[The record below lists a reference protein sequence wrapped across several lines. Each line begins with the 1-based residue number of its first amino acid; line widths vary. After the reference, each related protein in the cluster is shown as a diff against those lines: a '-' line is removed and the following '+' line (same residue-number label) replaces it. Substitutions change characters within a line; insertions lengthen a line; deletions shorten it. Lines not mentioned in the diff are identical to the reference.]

1 MKKLINIIFLFSTST
16 FCFCQDSLTNKT
28 TRFGVG
34 VNYLISTNTKA
45 FVIAPYISY
54 SSLQHKIC
62 LGPIIGKTPIQKY
75 VDNIYTG
82 GYIRETKSE
91 NNGIVGAN
99 IFYQFYPNPP
109 GKIFDLY
116 FENRLSYV
124 LHKAELRVGK
134 TNKKRNIHSIE
145 NVAGYGIR
153 IKFLKRLSFY
163 QGFSI
168 GINFKT
174 SNEKSIRIFYKTYQ
188 LAPALIT
195 GLEFKF

>member
-16 FCFCQDSLTNKT
+16 FCFCQDSLTKKT
-28 TRFGVG
+28 TKFGLG

-45 FVIAPYISY
+45 FDIAPYISY
-54 SSLQHKIC
+54 SSLRHKIG
-62 LGPIIGKTPIQKY
+62 LGPIIGKTPIKKY
-75 VDNIYTG
+75 VTYSGGGG
-82 GYIRETKSE
+82 GYIGETKIGK
-91 NNGIVGAN
+91 NGIVGAN

-116 FENRLSYV
+116 FENRLLYV
-124 LHKAELRVGK
+124 LHKAEIQ
-134 TNKKRNIHSIE
+134 NKKGTIHSIE

-163 QGFSI
+163 QGLSI
-168 GINFKT
+168 GIMFKT
-174 SNEKSIRIFYKTYQ
+174 SKEKKFLDFEYYKTFQ
-188 LAPALIT
+188 LAAGLIT

>member
-16 FCFCQDSLTNKT
+16 FCFCQDSLTKKT
-28 TRFGVG
+28 TKFGLG

-45 FVIAPYISY
+45 FDIAPYISC
-54 SSLQHKIC
+54 SSLRHKIG

-75 VDNIYTG
+75 INHSGG
-82 GYIRETKSE
+82 GYTSETKSE
-91 NNGIVGAN
+91 NNSIVGAN

-109 GKIFDLY
+109 GKIFDMY
-116 FENRLSYV
+116 FENRLLYV
-124 LHKAELRVGK
+124 LHKAEIL
-134 TNKKRNIHSIE
+134 NKKGTIHSIE

-168 GINFKT
+168 GIMFKT
-174 SNEKSIRIFYKTYQ
+174 SKEKKFREFEYYKTFR
-188 LAPALIT
+188 LAAGLIT